1 MKLRG
6 DKKITKNKTAFL
18 IALFLMFAMA
28 FSLIELPNTHAQATD
43 NGINVPE
50 WAYINAFPS
59 PVGSNQ
65 QISIFAWTANLPPT
79 ANGAYG
85 DRWTISVVVT
95 APDGTNTTIG
105 PYTSDPVGTIFTSYT
120 PTETGN
126 YTFQAFVDAHKL
138 NNTPNGINPTQ
149 LAQAEALVQ
158 QTHGAVTLD
167 QAEAIFVQG
176 YADLNNTYPACVSE
190 PVTVTVQS
198 EAIPTAP
205 SAPLPTEYWTNPVSQ
220 AGHQSWE
227 NIMGDWLNIPEPNS
241 DVNDYIQPPT
251 TAHIAWTLPINA
263 GGVGG
268 QPAAIDTGGDNYY
281 SYLSYEQMFNPP
293 IIMDG
298 KLFFN
303 TPNPPEYGF
312 EAVDLATGKIVW
324 YQNGTNAWA
333 GLPDTPPQSAFG
345 PTSNSNPIQVGFGFA
360 KQNYPQLSFGQ
371 ELDYESPNQHG
382 LIPYLWSTW
391 TAENGSSVWSL
402 FDPQTGNWICNLWN
416 VPSGMAIFGAPNTRT
431 DATGSILNYIL
442 NLASNSSGVS
452 TISVWNSTEAI
463 QNTNPALAQENGYW
477 MWRPPLG
484 QQIDA
489 SAAMTTYNITGTL
502 PESAYAQG
510 PSFMGGLAPLAA
522 LEYLDTTDSQAIYS
536 TAAAT
541 LGFATYPTP
550 STYTMFAIS
559 IDPATIG
566 QVNWAKPYNWP
577 AGNVTLEGG
586 ACNDGVFTIFQ
597 KETRLWMG
605 FDATTGESLW
615 TSTTPEV
622 SNHMYGVTPAI
633 YHGVLYSGDSIGEG
647 GIIYAYNATTGT
659 PLWQY
664 GPTTMGYTGYWDAIP
679 QTIGALAAGYIF
691 WLGEEHSPGPNLE
704 PGFMI
709 GAINA
714 TTGAPV
720 WNITFWNGG
729 GGLGG
734 GMAMADGYMALLNC
748 YDNQIY
754 GFGKGPT
761 STTAETPLAA
771 INQGQSLV
779 VQGSVN
785 DISAGTQQSAIAA
798 RFPNGVPAVSD
809 DSQSAWMEYVYM
821 QNPRP
826 SDATGVTV
834 SIDDI
839 DPNNNF
845 NHLGDATSDS
855 SGHYSFQ
862 LTPDMTPVPGTYT
875 VTATFHGSNSY
886 WPSFA
891 ESTFVVDAAP
901 VATPTPTPPPPSM
914 ASTYILGFGTA
925 LIIIVIVGFAIL
937 ILRKR

>member
-28 FSLIELPNTHAQATD
+28 FSLVELPNTHAQATD

-333 GLPDTPPQSAFG
+333 GLPDTPPQ
-345 PTSNSNPIQVGFGFA
+345 
-360 KQNYPQLSFGQ
+360 
-371 ELDYESPNQHG
+371 
-382 LIPYLWSTW
+382 
-391 TAENGSSVWSL
+391 
-402 FDPQTGNWICNLWN
+402 
-416 VPSGMAIFGAPNTRT
+416 R
-431 DATGSILNYIL
+431 
-442 NLASNSSGVS
+442 
-452 TISVWNSTEAI
+452 
-463 QNTNPALAQENGYW
+463 LAQ
-477 MWRPPLG
+477 PL
-484 QQIDA
+484 
-489 SAAMTTYNITGTL
+489 T
-502 PESAYAQG
+502 
-510 PSFMGGLAPLAA
+510 
-522 LEYLDTTDSQAIYS
+522 
-536 TAAAT
+536 
-541 LGFATYPTP
+541 
-550 STYTMFAIS
+550 
-559 IDPATIG
+559 
-566 QVNWAKPYNWP
+566 
-577 AGNVTLEGG
+577 
-586 ACNDGVFTIFQ
+586 
-597 KETRLWMG
+597 
-605 FDATTGESLW
+605 
-615 TSTTPEV
+615 
-622 SNHMYGVTPAI
+622 
-633 YHGVLYSGDSIGEG
+633 
-647 GIIYAYNATTGT
+647 
-659 PLWQY
+659 
-664 GPTTMGYTGYWDAIP
+664 AIP
-679 QTIGALAAGYIF
+679 
-691 WLGEEHSPGPNLE
+691 S
-704 PGFMI
+704 
-709 GAINA
+709 
-714 TTGAPV
+714 
-720 WNITFWNGG
+720 
-729 GGLGG
+729 
-734 GMAMADGYMALLNC
+734 
-748 YDNQIY
+748 
-754 GFGKGPT
+754 K
-761 STTAETPLAA
+761 
-771 INQGQSLV
+771 
-779 VQGSVN
+779 
-785 DISAGTQQSAIAA
+785 
-798 RFPNGVPAVSD
+798 
-809 DSQSAWMEYVYM
+809 
-821 QNPRP
+821 
-826 SDATGVTV
+826 
-834 SIDDI
+834 
-839 DPNNNF
+839 
-845 NHLGDATSDS
+845 
-855 SGHYSFQ
+855 
-862 LTPDMTPVPGTYT
+862 
-875 VTATFHGSNSY
+875 
-886 WPSFA
+886 
-891 ESTFVVDAAP
+891 
-901 VATPTPTPPPPSM
+901 
-914 ASTYILGFGTA
+914 
-925 LIIIVIVGFAIL
+925 
-937 ILRKR
+937 